1 VKLPDDFRDL
11 LVHLTDA
18 GADFIVVGGHAVAR
32 HGHVRATKDID
43 VLVRPD
49 ADNATR
55 VMQALATFGA
65 PLRAL
70 GVDLADFSRPGQVV
84 QLGVPPL
91 RIDVITSISGVSYEE
106 AVIDPDTLDVD
117 GRPVRVIGLEALLKN
132 KRASG
137 RAQDLADVDALERV
151 RSKTRRS

>member
-1 VKLPDDFRDL
+1 
-11 LVHLTDA
+11 
-18 GADFIVVGGHAVAR
+18 
-32 HGHVRATKDID
+32 VRATRAID
-43 VLVRPD
+43 GLVRPD
-49 ADNATR
+49 ADNAPR

-70 GVDLADFSRPGQVV
+70 GVDVADLSRPGQVV
-84 QLGVPPL
+84 QLGVLPL
-91 RIDVITSISGVSYEE
+91 QTDAITSLSSVSYQE
-106 AVIDPDTLDVD
+106 AVIDPDTPVVD
-117 GRPVRVIGLEALLKN
+117 GRPVRVVGLEALLKN

>member
-1 VKLPDDFRDL
+1 MKLPDDFRDL
-11 LVHLTDA
+11 LVYLADA

-49 ADNATR
+49 GDNATR
-55 VMQALATFGA
+55 VMQALASFGA

-70 GVDLADFSRPGQVV
+70 GVEVADLSRPGQVV

-91 RIDVITSISGVSYEE
+91 RIDVITSISGLTFDE
-106 AVIDPDTLDVD
+106 AVVDPDTLDVD
-117 GRPVRVIGLEALLKN
+117 GRSVRVIGLDALLRN

-137 RAQDLADVDALERV
+137 RPQDLADVDALERL
-151 RSKTRRS
+151 RSKKRRG

>member
-1 VKLPDDFRDL
+1 
-11 LVHLTDA
+11 
-18 GADFIVVGGHAVAR
+18 
-32 HGHVRATKDID
+32 
-43 VLVRPD
+43 
-49 ADNATR
+49 
-55 VMQALATFGA
+55 MQALATFGA

-70 GVDLADFSRPGQVV
+70 GVDVADLSRPGQVV